1 MIVCRWRTV
10 RLLPSRRRVADAALA
25 ALAVLSG
32 LAACGVP
39 LEDRAQVIPGEDLPY
54 DLEGPP
60 ATEPQQPAGGVPAV
74 VFLLRDDELVEAP
87 RVVTEPADLNGLLD
101 ELTSPLT
108 PAETAQGLRRAL
120 TDSSLLDGA
129 TRTANLATVGVDET
143 FEELAPHE
151 QVLALGQIVFTLTE
165 RDEVDRVQFSREG
178 EPLTIPTAT
187 GSLVDRPVSR
197 YDYRSLR

>member
-1 MIVCRWRTV
+1 MAW
-10 RLLPSRRRVADAALA
+10 LLAWGRRPAVAAVTALA
-25 ALAVLSG
+25 LLSV

-54 DLEGPP
+54 DLDGPP
-60 ATEPQQPAGGVPAV
+60 ATEPAEQPPGGAPAV
-74 VFLLRDDELVEAP
+74 VFLLRGEELVEAP
-87 RVVTEPADLNGLLD
+87 RVVSDPADLNGLLD
-101 ELTSPLT
+101 ELTAPLT

-120 TDSSLLDGA
+120 TDPSLLDGVA
-129 TRTANLATVGVDET
+129 RTANVATVEVDET

-165 RDEVDRVQFSREG
+165 RDEVDRVQFRREG

-187 GSLVDRPVSR
+187 GSLVDGPVSR
-197 YDYRSLR
+197 YDFRSLR